1 MDNRRII
8 VHVDKDK
15 IWKYS
20 KEGRKKQATPKILG
34 RLPKFFWFSIE
45 MVVLKHAYKF
55 HLDDITYKYTPRQ
68 LNLRVIEFL
77 QKKNILP

>member
-45 MVVLKHAYKF
+45 MDCFKACL
-55 HLDDITYKYTPRQ
+55 
-68 LNLRVIEFL
+68 
-77 QKKNILP
+77 